1 MATKKISIDVDES
14 IIKSLGQRFPDLPD
28 KEKVVASLAKLALSE
43 WEQWFAARLRPK
55 SISAL
60 NQERIQ
66 MVFEDQSLY
75 SGKRVTR
82 GLLFNQFNLP
92 YGEASYLERV
102 FAEKDIPDLSE
113 TALKSIY
120 DDLDDQLKTW
130 NKDKNRK
137 EEQEFTIEVDK
148 LGQRLLQLIM
158 QKAKETGKQM
168 APSENVLKVHGY
180 YNYTFSKEE
189 ADVVLTIAKS
199 LMEVYAK

>member
-1 MATKKISIDVDES
+1 MATKKISIDVDDS

-28 KEKVVASLAKLALSE
+28 KEKLAASLAKLALYE

-66 MVFEDQSLY
+66 MVFGDQSLY
-75 SGKRVTR
+75 SGRRVTR

-113 TALKSIY
+113 TALKSIH
-120 DDLDDQLKTW
+120 DDLDLQLKDW
-130 NKDKNRK
+130 NKDKNKK
-137 EEQEFTIEVDK
+137 EDQEFTIEVDK
-148 LGQRLLQLIM
+148 LGQRLLQSIM

-189 ADVVLTIAKS
+189 AEVVLTIAKS
-199 LMEVYAK
+199 FMEVYAK